1 MPAAS
6 VALLLISPCAVQI
19 NSRKASLPT
28 TLNNLAATIATDR
41 PNQIPNTLTNPLA
54 QHTKTIHTKP
64 IGTAKLNPDDKII
77 GNTKITKSPPTPTQT
92 NKDNTPPPQPGKVNV
107 VTQDSM
113 RWYLKRIGKQ
123 RLLSPNEVTQL
134 SLAVQ
139 KLMRWRITESEMT
152 QQLGRLPTSEEAA
165 IALKI
170 VGGAAEY
177 ESELAALHSAKA
189 LLVNANLRLVVSIAK
204 KYLGQGLPLADL
216 IQEGSLGLIK
226 AAEKYD
232 PALGFRLSTYATW
245 WIRQAMTRAIAD
257 HSRTIRV
264 PVHMHDMMN
273 SLRKHKRMFTA
284 ENGRAPTE
292 DELASRMNLSLEK
305 LRQVDANAAMS
316 TISISTA
323 VSNRK
328 KADGGTT
335 TVESRIADSH
345 KPQPAG
351 ALEVE
356 MFRED
361 LGRMLDTRLTER
373 EAYVLRGRYGL
384 EDGQP
389 RTLEDIGR
397 SLSVTRER
405 VRQIETKAL
414 EKLRIPACTKQLRE
428 WREHL

>member
-1 MPAAS
+1 MALR
-6 VALLLISPCAVQI
+6 VA
-19 NSRKASLPT
+19 
-28 TLNNLAATIATDR
+28 
-41 PNQIPNTLTNPLA
+41 
-54 QHTKTIHTKP
+54 
-64 IGTAKLNPDDKII
+64 
-77 GNTKITKSPPTPTQT
+77 
-92 NKDNTPPPQPGKVNV
+92 
-107 VTQDSM
+107 
-113 RWYLKRIGKQ
+113 
-123 RLLSPNEVTQL
+123 
-134 SLAVQ
+134 
-139 KLMRWRITESEMT
+139 
-152 QQLGRLPTSEEAA
+152 
-165 IALKI
+165 
-170 VGGAAEY
+170 GGAAEY

-232 PALGFRLSTYATW
+232 PELGFRLSTYATW

-273 SLRKHKRMFTA
+273 SLRRHKRSFST
-284 ENGRAPTE
+284 EFGRAPTE
-292 DELASRMNLSLEK
+292 DELASRMGLSIEK
-305 LRQVDANAAMS
+305 LRQVDANAAVT
-316 TISISTA
+316 TISISTS

-328 KADGGTT
+328 KADGGST

-351 ALEVE
+351 ALEAAC
-356 MFRED
+356 FRED
-361 LGRMLDTRLTER
+361 LGRMLETRLTER

-384 EDGQP
+384 DDGKA

-414 EKLRIPACTKQLRE
+414 DKLRVPACTKQLSE
-428 WREHL
+428 WRESM